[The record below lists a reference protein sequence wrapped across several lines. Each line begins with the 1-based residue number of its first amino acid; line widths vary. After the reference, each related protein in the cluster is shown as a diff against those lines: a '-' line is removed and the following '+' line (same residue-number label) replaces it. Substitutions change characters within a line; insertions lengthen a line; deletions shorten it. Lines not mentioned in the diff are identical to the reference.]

1 MRASAHCHPASPASL
16 GLPWT
21 QSTATSVRSAPSS
34 SCLRTTF
41 DPAALTERLTALE
54 KDMGESGFW
63 DDQER
68 AAKVSAEH
76 SRTQR
81 KLDGYRKLESDVDD
95 LEALEEM
102 AAEDDSIA
110 GELREQY
117 ESVRERLA
125 DLELERLFSG
135 DY

>member
-16 GLPWT
+16 VLPWT

-34 SCLRTTF
+34 SCSRTTF
-41 DPAALTERLTALE
+41 DPAALSERLGALE
-54 KDMGESGFW
+54 KEMGEAGFW

-81 KLDGYRKLESDVDD
+81 KLDAYRRLESDIDD
-95 LEALEEM
+95 LEALEEL
-102 AAEDDSIA
+102 AAEDESLAD
-110 GELREQY
+110 ELREQ
-117 ESVRERLA
+117 
-125 DLELERLFSG
+125 
-135 DY
+135 